1 MRNDF
6 VKAEVSSDSSNV
18 YFKIYCKDN
27 ISPYTDNAWMR
38 ILIDTDTSGVTP
50 NWEGFEYIINR
61 ESADENTV
69 KIEKSMGG
77 WNFENCGSAEY
88 SVSGNCM
95 SVTVPLSSLGLSS
108 ENAHFNFKLS
118 DNMQTDGD
126 IMDFYLNGD
135 VAPGSRFTFVY

>member
-6 VKAEVSSDSSNV
+6 VKAEVSNDNSNV
-18 YFKIYCKDN
+18 YFKIYCKEN
-27 ISPYTDNAWMR
+27 ISPYTDKAWMR
-38 ILIDTDTSGVTP
+38 IFIDTDMSGISP
-50 NWEGFEYIINR
+50 NWEGFEYLINR
-61 ESADENTV
+61 ENADAKSVNV
-69 KIEKSMGG
+69 EKSTGG
-77 WNFENCGSAEY
+77 WNFGKTGSAEY

-95 SVTVPLSSLGLSS
+95 TVTVPLSALGLDS
-108 ENAHFNFKLS
+108 ENVHFNFKLS